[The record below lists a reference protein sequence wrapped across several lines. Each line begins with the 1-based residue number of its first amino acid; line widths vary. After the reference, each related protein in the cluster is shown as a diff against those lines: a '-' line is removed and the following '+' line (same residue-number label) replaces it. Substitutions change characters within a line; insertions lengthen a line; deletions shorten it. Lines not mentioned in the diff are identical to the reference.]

1 MTIMSDS
8 LLEIQRKRYKISEMR
23 AILDIK
29 ERELSKSESH
39 LKSLIWGS
47 KGKVKIDL
55 CKLIEI

>member
-39 LKSLIWGS
+39 LKSLIWCS